1 MTHGM
6 RHIMAHAMSPAIYSA
21 MTQIYFA
28 AWQKYGSAHEGEK
41 CCEHAIGLDAEA
53 A

>member
-1 MTHGM
+1 MSHGM
-6 RHIMAHAMSPAIYSA
+6 RHIMAHAMSPTMYSA

-28 AWQKYGSAHEGEK
+28 AWPKYGSGHEGEK
-41 CCEHAIGLDAEA
+41 CCEHAICLDAEA